1 MKIVKFYSA
10 TNTLKVKVDTFS
22 DLWSL
27 QRVIFANDIVKAET
41 ERRFKSHE
49 GDVGELKDVII
60 AVKVEKTE
68 LDKAAMRLRVMGK
81 IVEGRPLEYVRLNSY
96 HTLNI
101 AIDDTVEI
109 RKESWPDYLVSI
121 INEAVKNTRKPRL
134 GIIVM
139 DDDQAI
145 PAYVLG
151 YGIEFGNIIYSR
163 LSKRMSG
170 KDFEEQKKK
179 YLEEIISTMRNMDVD
194 TIVVAGPGFAKE
206 DLRLYIES
214 NGIKVGKSI
223 IYKQTSNA
231 ERSGIYEL
239 IKGEEITDILEK
251 EQVRSE
257 FKLMEEFLTGL
268 GSGSSVHGI
277 ANVEKALDEYRAR
290 KIIVNDSILGDP
302 KVQQVLSKAESMKV
316 PIYIINASDDAGAQ
330 LHGFEDIACID

>member
-1 MKIVKFYSA
+1 MKIIKFYSA
-10 TNTLKVKVDTFS
+10 TNTLKVKIDTFS

-68 LDKAAMRLRVMGK
+68 LDKDAKRLRVMGK
-81 IVEGRPLEYVRLNSY
+81 IVEGRPMEYVRLNSY

-101 AIDDTVEI
+101 AIEDTVEI
-109 RKESWPDYLVSI
+109 KKESWPDYLVSI
-121 INEAVKNTRKPRL
+121 INEAVKNTKKPRL

-139 DDDQAI
+139 DDDQAL

-179 YLEEIISTMRNMDVD
+179 YFNEVISTIRNMDVD

-206 DLRLYIES
+206 DLRLYIEG
-214 NGIKVGKSI
+214 NGIKVNKSL
-223 IYKQTSNA
+223 IYRPASNA
-231 ERSGIYEL
+231 ERSAIYEL
-239 IKGEEITDILEK
+239 IKGEEITDILER
-251 EQVRSE
+251 EQVREE
-257 FKLMEEFLTGL
+257 FKLMEEFLMGL

-277 ANVEKALDEYRAR
+277 ANVEKALNEYRAR
-290 KIIVNDSILGDP
+290 KIIVNDSILGNP
-302 KVQQVLSKAESMKV
+302 KVQELLSNAESIKV
-316 PIYIINASDDAGAQ
+316 PIYIINANDDAGMQ
-330 LHGFEDIACID
+330 LHGFEDIACIE